1 MISEEDEIIADKD
14 YCRNPACNC
23 AVPAGV
29 EYCDDY
35 CRAASVKADSDYCQ
49 PPDVERGMGCRCGHA
64 EC

>member
-23 AVPAGV
+23 IVPAGV

-35 CRAASVKADSDYCQ
+35 CRTVAAQSDSDYCQ
-49 PPDVERGMGCRCGHA
+49 PPDIERGLSCRCGHS